1 MQIVTL
7 DFETFY
13 DKQYSL
19 SKLTTE
25 EYIND
30 HRFEAIGVATKINEK
45 ETTWCSGE
53 HCEIQNYLDDIDWNN
68 SIMVAHNAMFDAAI
82 LSWRFDIKP
91 KIIADTL
98 SMSRAIDGVNVK
110 HSLAAAAARYKLGQK
125 GTEAVA
131 ALGKQR
137 KDFDTEELER
147 YGKYCINDVELC
159 FRLFRLYGK
168 YFTSEELEIINL
180 TIKMFSEPILELDI
194 PGIITRT

>member
-13 DKQYSL
+13 DREYSL

-25 EYIND
+25 EYIRD
-30 HRFEAIGVATKINEK
+30 HRFETIGVATKINK
-45 ETTWCSGE
+45 EGATWCSGE
-53 HCEIQNYLDDIDWNN
+53 HSEIQNYLDDIDWDN

-82 LSWRFDIKP
+82 LSWHFDIKP

-110 HSLAAAAARYKLGQK
+110 HSLAAATARYKLGQK
-125 GTEAVA
+125 GTEAIA

-137 KDFDTEELER
+137 KDFDVEELER

-159 FRLFRLYGK
+159 FKLFSSCAP
-168 YFTSEELEIINL
+168 F
-180 TIKMFSEPILELDI
+180 
-194 PGIITRT
+194 